1 MASTAP
7 AGAQSATATRLTSAA
22 DGPSSAACAA
32 RVNDTPRKL
41 LECIRTEDLWRH
53 MRAFQAIANA
63 NPGPDGHPSRNSG
76 EPGYKASADYV
87 ARLMTQAGYN
97 VTIQTYKFPTSPIRL
112 CPS

>member
-1 MASTAP
+1 MSRRPRRVPLLWLAFFTVTALTVGMASAAP

-22 DGPSSAACAA
+22 DGPSSAGCAA

-53 MRAFQAIANA
+53 MKAFQTIANA

-76 EPGYKASADYV
+76 EPGYKASA
-87 ARLMTQAGYN
+87 N
-97 VTIQTYKFPTSPIRL
+97 
-112 CPS
+112 